1 MSSFRPLLILIAAAS
16 ALPLVAQAATPTAI
30 LRANKRAMGGADWD
44 HAALKTQYA
53 YSGEGLTGKTE
64 EIDDLKTGA
73 FVESYEL
80 GPAKGADGYDGHDAW
95 AQDLSG
101 TVTLQN
107 GGEQKALAVNQAY
120 RAANLWWQPDFG
132 GASIEDLGQRS
143 KDAKL
148 YDVLKITPKGGIS
161 FTAWFD
167 AKTHLLARII
177 ELRDGRP
184 TTTRFSDYETVDGA
198 RMPKKVHIS
207 NGDAKYDQHE
217 TLIKAEFLP
226 AQPAARF
233 APPAEQVDDFSIAGG
248 ASRTTIPFRLINN
261 HIYAAVKVDGK
272 GPFMFIFDTGG
283 VNLITPPT
291 AKTLGVRVTGAIQ
304 ASGAGKGHM
313 QAGLTKIDSLRI
325 GAATIKSQPFIVLP
339 LNAMSDVEGVD
350 ETGMI
355 GFETFRRFVTRI
367 DYGRHLLELIRP
379 SAFNP
384 VDAGTPIPIR
394 FNGNTI
400 EVEASYDGIRGNFTI
415 DTGNRGSLDLDT
427 PFVAKYGLRAKA
439 QSGVETATGWGIGGP
454 TFGFVMRGAPLEI
467 GSIKI
472 AHPIVSLSTDKSG
485 AMADPTV
492 AGNIGAGILKRFIV
506 TLDYAHARL
515 YLKPVTTKVTDLD
528 TFDESGMWINDGSNG
543 FVVANVT
550 GGGPAQQAG
559 IQKGDVI
566 VAVNGKPATSIRL
579 YDLRK
584 MFRDTPPGTVEEL
597 SVERDGARR
606 TIALTLA
613 DMLSRHGP

>member
-1 MSSFRPLLILIAAAS
+1 MSCSRPLLILIAAAT
-16 ALPLVAQAATPTAI
+16 ALPLAAQAATPAAI
-30 LRANKRAMGGADWD
+30 LAANQQAMGGAAWD

-73 FVESYEL
+73 FVEHYAL
-80 GPAKGADGYDGHDAW
+80 GPAKGADGYDGHHAW

-101 TVTLQN
+101 TVTLQD

-120 RAANLWWQPDFG
+120 RAANRWWQPDFG
-132 GASIEDLGQRS
+132 GASIEDQGERS
-143 KDAKL
+143 QDAKL
-148 YDVLKITPKGGIS
+148 YDVLKITPKGGAS

-167 AKTHLLARII
+167 AKSHLLTRII

-184 TTTRFSDYETVDGA
+184 TTTSYSDYETIDGA
-198 RMPKKVHIS
+198 RMPGKVRIS

-226 AQPAARF
+226 SQPDRRF
-233 APPAEQVDDFSIAGG
+233 APPREKVDDFSIAGG

-261 HIYAAVKVDGK
+261 HIYAAVRVNGK

-283 VNLITPPT
+283 VNLVTPPV
-291 AKTLGVRVTGAIQ
+291 AKELGLTVSGAMQ
-304 ASGAGKGHM
+304 ANGAGKGHM
-313 QAGLTKIDSLRI
+313 QASLTKVDSVRI

-339 LNAMSDVEGVD
+339 LNAMSDVEGVE

-384 VDAGTPIPIR
+384 ADAGTPIPIR

-400 EVEASYDGIRGNFTI
+400 EVDARYDGISGNFTV

-427 PFVAKYGLRAKA
+427 PFVAKYALRAKA

-454 TFGFVMRGAPLEI
+454 TFGFVMRGAPLQI
-467 GSIKI
+467 GSITI
-472 AHPIVSLSTDKSG
+472 AHPIVTLSTDKSG

-506 TLDYAHARL
+506 TLDYAHARM
-515 YLKPVTTKVTDLD
+515 YLKPVTTKVSDLD
-528 TFDESGMWINDGSNG
+528 TFDESGMWINEASNG
-543 FVVANVT
+543 FVVADVT

-566 VAVNGKPATSIRL
+566 VAVNGKPATAIRL

-584 MFRDTPPGTVEEL
+584 MFRDAPPGTVEDL
-597 SVERDGARR
+597 SVERDGARQ

>member
-1 MSSFRPLLILIAAAS
+1 MSCSRPLLILIAAAT
-16 ALPLVAQAATPTAI
+16 ALPLAAQAATPAAI
-30 LRANKRAMGGADWD
+30 LAANQQAMGGAAWD

-73 FVESYEL
+73 FVEHYAL
-80 GPAKGADGYDGHDAW
+80 GPAKGADGYDGHHAW

-101 TVTLQN
+101 TVTLQD

-120 RAANLWWQPDFG
+120 RAANRWWQPDFG
-132 GASIEDLGQRS
+132 GASIEDQGERS
-143 KDAKL
+143 QDAKL
-148 YDVLKITPKGGIS
+148 YDVLKITPKGGAS

-167 AKTHLLARII
+167 AKSHLLTRII

-184 TTTRFSDYETVDGA
+184 TTTSYSDYETIDGA
-198 RMPKKVHIS
+198 RMPGKVRIS

-226 AQPAARF
+226 SQPDRRF
-233 APPAEQVDDFSIAGG
+233 APPREKVDDFSIAGG

-261 HIYAAVKVDGK
+261 HIYAAVRVNGK

-283 VNLITPPT
+283 VNLVTPPV
-291 AKTLGVRVTGAIQ
+291 AKELGLTVSGAMQ
-304 ASGAGKGHM
+304 ANGAGKGHM
-313 QAGLTKIDSLRI
+313 QASLTKVDSVRI

-339 LNAMSDVEGVD
+339 LNAMSDVEGVE

-384 VDAGTPIPIR
+384 ADAGTPIPIR

-400 EVEASYDGIRGNFTI
+400 EVDARYDGISGNFTV

-427 PFVAKYGLRAKA
+427 PFVAKYALRAKA

-454 TFGFVMRGAPLEI
+454 TFGFVMRGAPLQI
-467 GSIKI
+467 GSITI
-472 AHPIVSLSTDKSG
+472 AHPIVTLSTDKSG

-506 TLDYAHARL
+506 TLDYANARM
-515 YLKPVTTKVTDLD
+515 YLKPVTTKVSDLD
-528 TFDESGMWINDGSNG
+528 TFDESGMWINEASNG
-543 FVVANVT
+543 FVVADVT

-566 VAVNGKPATSIRL
+566 VAVNGKPATAIRL

-584 MFRDTPPGTVEEL
+584 MFRDAPPGTAEDL
-597 SVERDGARR
+597 SVERDGARQ

>member
-1 MSSFRPLLILIAAAS
+1 MAAAT
-16 ALPLVAQAATPTAI
+16 ALPLVAQAATPAAI
-30 LRANKRAMGGADWD
+30 LAANQQAMGGTAWD

-73 FVESYEL
+73 FVERYEL
-80 GPAKGADGYDGHDAW
+80 GPAKGADGYDGNHAW

-101 TVTLQN
+101 TVTLQD

-120 RAANLWWQPDFG
+120 RVANLWWQPDFG
-132 GASIEDLGQRS
+132 GASIADLGQRS
-143 KDAKL
+143 QDAKL
-148 YDVLKITPKGGIS
+148 YDVLKITPKGGAS
-161 FTAWFD
+161 FTAWFN
-167 AKTHLLARII
+167 AKTHLLTRII
-177 ELRDGRP
+177 ELRDGRA
-184 TTTRFSDYETVDGA
+184 TTTSYSDYETIDGA
-198 RMPKKVHIS
+198 RMPSKLRIS

-226 AQPAARF
+226 AQPTSRF
-233 APPAEQVDDFSIAGG
+233 TPPPEKVDDFSIAGG

-261 HIYAAVKVDGK
+261 HIYAAVRVDGK

-283 VNLITPPT
+283 VNLVTPPV
-291 AKTLGVRVTGAIQ
+291 AQKLGLTVSGAMQ
-304 ASGAGKGHM
+304 ANGAGKGHM
-313 QAGLTKIDSLRI
+313 QAGLTKIDSVRI

-339 LNAMSDVEGVD
+339 LNAMSDVEGVE

-384 VDAGTPIPIR
+384 ADAGTPIPIR

-400 EVEASYDGIRGNFTI
+400 EVDARYDGISGNFTV

-427 PFVAKYGLRAKA
+427 PFVAKYALRAKA

-454 TFGFVMRGAPLEI
+454 TFGFVMRGAPLQI
-467 GSIKI
+467 GSITI
-472 AHPIVSLSTDKSG
+472 AHPIVTLSTDKSG

-506 TLDYAHARL
+506 TLDYAHARM
-515 YLKPVTTKVTDLD
+515 YLKPVTTKVSDLD
-528 TFDESGMWINDGSNG
+528 TFDESGMWINEAANG
-543 FVVANVT
+543 FVVADVT

-584 MFRDTPPGTVEEL
+584 MFRDAPPGTVEDL
-597 SVERDGARR
+597 SVERDGARQ

>member
-1 MSSFRPLLILIAAAS
+1 MYCSRPLLSLIAAAT
-16 ALPLVAQAATPTAI
+16 ALPLAAQAATPAAI
-30 LRANKRAMGGADWD
+30 LAANQQAMGGAAWD

-73 FVESYEL
+73 FVEHYAL
-80 GPAKGADGYDGHDAW
+80 GPAKGADGYDGHHAW

-101 TVTLQN
+101 TVTLQD

-120 RAANLWWQPDFG
+120 RAANRWWQPDFG
-132 GASIEDLGQRS
+132 GASIEDQGERS
-143 KDAKL
+143 QDAKL
-148 YDVLKITPKGGIS
+148 YDVLKITPKGGAS

-167 AKTHLLARII
+167 AKSHLLTRII

-184 TTTRFSDYETVDGA
+184 TTTSYSDYETIDGA
-198 RMPKKVHIS
+198 RMPGKVRIS

-226 AQPAARF
+226 SQPDRRF
-233 APPAEQVDDFSIAGG
+233 APPREKVDDFSIAGG

-261 HIYAAVKVDGK
+261 HIYAAVRVNGK

-283 VNLITPPT
+283 VNLVTPPV
-291 AKTLGVRVTGAIQ
+291 AKELGLTVSGAMQ
-304 ASGAGKGHM
+304 ANGAGKGHM
-313 QAGLTKIDSLRI
+313 QASLTKVDSVRI

-339 LNAMSDVEGVD
+339 LNAMSDVEGVE

-384 VDAGTPIPIR
+384 ADAGTPIPIR

-400 EVEASYDGIRGNFTI
+400 EVDARYDGISGNFTV

-427 PFVAKYGLRAKA
+427 PFVAKYALRAKA

-454 TFGFVMRGAPLEI
+454 TFGFVMRGAPLQI
-467 GSIKI
+467 GSITI
-472 AHPIVSLSTDKSG
+472 AHPIVTLSTDKSG

-506 TLDYAHARL
+506 TLDYAHARM
-515 YLKPVTTKVTDLD
+515 YLKPVTTKVSDLD
-528 TFDESGMWINDGSNG
+528 TFDESGMWINEASNG
-543 FVVANVT
+543 FVVADVT

-566 VAVNGKPATSIRL
+566 VAVNGKPATAIRL

-584 MFRDTPPGTVEEL
+584 MFRDAPPGTAEDL
-597 SVERDGARR
+597 SVERDGARQ

>member
-1 MSSFRPLLILIAAAS
+1 MPCSRPLLILIAAAS
-16 ALPLVAQAATPTAI
+16 ALPLAAQAATPAAI
-30 LRANKRAMGGADWD
+30 LAANQQSMGGTAWD
-44 HAALKTQYA
+44 HDALLTQYA

-73 FVESYEL
+73 FVERYDL
-80 GPAKGADGYDGHDAW
+80 GPAKGADGYDGHHAW
-95 AQDLSG
+95 SKDLSG
-101 TVTLQN
+101 TVTLQD

-120 RAANLWWQPDFG
+120 RAANLWWKPDFG
-132 GASIEDLGQRS
+132 GASIQELGQRS
-143 KDAKL
+143 QDAKL
-148 YDVLKITPKGGIS
+148 YDVLKITPRGGAS
-161 FTAWFD
+161 FMAWFD

-184 TTTRFSDYETVDGA
+184 TTTRFSDYETIDGA
-198 RMPKKVHIS
+198 RMPGKVRIS

-217 TLIKAEFLP
+217 TLIEAEFLP
-226 AQPAARF
+226 AQPPARF
-233 APPAEQVDDFSIAGG
+233 APPAEQVADFSIAGG
-248 ASRTTIPFRLINN
+248 ARRTTIPFRLINN
-261 HIYAAVKVDGK
+261 HIYAAVRVDGK

-291 AKTLGVRVTGAIQ
+291 AKILGVPVTGAMQ
-304 ASGAGKGHM
+304 ANGAGKGHM
-313 QAGLTKIDSLRI
+313 QAGLTKIDSLSI
-325 GAATIKSQPFIVLP
+325 GAATIRSQPFIVLP
-339 LNAMSDVEGVD
+339 LNAMSNVEGVE

-384 VDAGTPIPIR
+384 ADAGTPVPIR

-400 EVEASYDGIRGNFTI
+400 EVDARYNGISGNFTV

-427 PFVAKYGLRAKA
+427 PFVAKNGLRAKA

-454 TFGFVMRGAPLEI
+454 TFGFVMKGAPLEI

-506 TLDYAHARL
+506 TLDYAHARM
-515 YLKPVTTKVTDLD
+515 YLKPLTTKPDDLD
-528 TFDESGMWINDGSNG
+528 TFDESGMWINEASNG
-543 FVVANVT
+543 FVVAYVT

-566 VAVNGKPATSIRL
+566 VAVNGEPATLIRL
-579 YDLRK
+579 YDLRER
-584 MFRDTPPGTVEEL
+584 FRDAPPGTVEEL
-597 SVERDGARR
+597 SVEREGARR